1 MHIDVRRSG
10 GFAGTTR
17 RWEVD
22 TDASEDPGQWS
33 EVLDALPQQET
44 EAPAPEAQ
52 ETEAPAPEAPTRPV
66 PDDFTWTITVARTTV
81 TIPGSR
87 LDGPW
92 ADLVARVRSAGH
104 QS

>member
-22 TDASEDPGQWS
+22 TDASDDPGEWS
-33 EVLDALPQQET
+33 EVLDALPQQEPG
-44 EAPAPEAQ
+44 APTPEAV
-52 ETEAPAPEAPTRPV
+52 PARPV